1 MFAVQA
7 ESWQAC
13 IFPNKDINETIV
25 VASRHMEK
33 WNNDVIFVGLGRR
46 SLLFSLLVPLQY
58 MALAIAEASTF
69 LTIKSQISVFC
80 GALIQ

>member
-1 MFAVQA
+1 MLSKLRAG
-7 ESWQAC
+7 
-13 IFPNKDINETIV
+13 IFPNKDINETLV

-58 MALAIAEASTF
+58 MALAIAKAFTF
-69 LTIKSQISVFC
+69 PAIKSQISVLFC
-80 GALIQ
+80 FAAH